1 MTGPERRGEFE
12 LIARYFAPLASGEA
26 GAFGLLDDAA
36 VIAHGPGREIVVTT
50 DAVVGGI
57 HFIGDEPARDIARKA
72 LRVNLSDLAAM
83 GAVPRAY
90 SLALALPDDVGDAW
104 VADFAAGLGD
114 DQAAFGVG
122 LIGGDTVATTGPP
135 VAVITAYGE
144 CDEGRAIRRAGARPG
159 DRLYLSGTVGDA
171 AFGLRVLRGE
181 LTVEGGEALV
191 ARYRLPEPRTAL
203 GPRLTGLA
211 NAMIDVSDG
220 LVADLGHIAAASGV
234 GAIVRAG
241 ELPLSPAVQGLAAA
255 DPGHLVAAITG
266 GDDYELLFAAPVGR
280 GGEVA
285 ALAAELDIA
294 ITEIGDIEREP
305 GVRVVDAGGGTIAVG
320 DGGYRHF

>member
-1 MTGPERRGEFE
+1 MSAPDRHGEFE
-12 LIARYFAPLASGEA
+12 LIARYFAPLASSEA

-50 DAVVGGI
+50 DALVGGI

-90 SLALALPDDVGDAW
+90 SLALALPDDVGEAW

-114 DQAAFGVG
+114 DQAVYEIG

-135 VAVITAYGE
+135 VVSITAYGE
-144 CDEGRAIRRAGARPG
+144 CDAGRAVRRAGARPG

-171 AFGLRVLRGE
+171 AFGLRVLKGE
-181 LTVEGGEALV
+181 LVVDGGEGLV
-191 ARYRLPEPRTAL
+191 ARYRLPAPRSTL
-203 GPRLTGLA
+203 GPRLVGLA
-211 NAMIDVSDG
+211 TAMIDVSDG

-234 GAIVRAG
+234 GAILRAG
-241 ELPLSPAVQGLAAA
+241 AVPLSPVGQGLAAA
-255 DPGHLVAAITG
+255 DPGHASV
-266 GDDYELLFAAPVGR
+266 
-280 GGEVA
+280 
-285 ALAAELDIA
+285 
-294 ITEIGDIEREP
+294 
-305 GVRVVDAGGGTIAVG
+305 
-320 DGGYRHF
+320 

>member
-1 MTGPERRGEFE
+1 MSGPDRRGEFE

-50 DAVVGGI
+50 DALVGGI

-90 SLALALPDDVGDAW
+90 SLALALPDTVDDDW

-114 DQAAFGVG
+114 DQAAFGLG

-135 VAVITAYGE
+135 MVSITAYGE
-144 CDEGRAIRRAGARPG
+144 CAAGRAIRRAGARAG
-159 DRLYLSGTVGDA
+159 DRLYVSGTIGDA
-171 AFGLRVLRGE
+171 AFGLRVLQGA
-181 LTVEGGEALV
+181 LAVDGGEGLA
-191 ARYRLPEPRTAL
+191 ARYRLPAPRTAL
-203 GPRLTGLA
+203 GPRLAGLA
-211 NAMIDVSDG
+211 TAMIDVSDG

-234 GAIVRAG
+234 GATIRAG
-241 ELPLSPAVQGLAAA
+241 AVPLSPPVRALAAA
-255 DPGHLVAAITG
+255 DSGHLVTAIIG
-266 GDDYELLFAAPVGR
+266 GDDYELLFTAPADREGA
-280 GGEVA
+280 VA

-294 ITEIGDIEREP
+294 ITGIGEIERET
-305 GVRVVDAGGGTIAVG
+305 GVRVADANGRPVAIG